1 MKQPALSLPMAAL
14 LGLALG
20 CAFMIAACLAYP
32 ASY

>member
-1 MKQPALSLPMAAL
+1 MNRSTLSLPMAAL